1 MKGVLD
7 VLCHNIPSRFWFH
20 SHRPSEL
27 SIVWDDAEN
36 ELRCRA
42 RIDIDKVFRNE
53 RMADL
58 NTTKDAPNF

>member
-7 VLCHNIPSRFWFH
+7 VLCHNIRCRIWFQ
-20 SHRPSEL
+20 SPGPSEL
-27 SIVWDDAEN
+27 SIVWDNTEN

-53 RMADL
+53 RMTDL
-58 NTTKDAPNF
+58 NTTRDAPNF